1 MTMRHPVRG
10 STTSDDP
17 NAVPS
22 GDRSRRAR
30 WHARFIVEERYVDP
44 SARRRTYV
52 LSAALIVVGA
62 VAFAALLIGVL
73 THTGLQLLDRPIEQW
88 FDARR
93 SLDATGVMK
102 VLAIVFGPVGMPVI
116 VAVVLIVWIVLAR
129 HLWRPILLFSGM
141 VTGVVLAQVLAP
153 VVRHPRPPIG
163 LMLLGPDHTFSFPSG
178 HVLGMSDFF
187 LICAYLLASRVRR
200 TWFTVTVVLVAIA
213 VVLAQVTSRLYLGY
227 HWFTDVTGSIA
238 LSLVIVGVIIAI
250 DTRRTVRIPGEPVH
264 GEHSTRQVDGT

>member
-1 MTMRHPVRG
+1 MRHPVRG

-17 NAVPS
+17 RAGRS

-44 SARRRTYV
+44 PARRRTYR
-52 LSAALIVVGA
+52 LAAALIVVGA
-62 VAFAALLIGVL
+62 VAFTVLLIGVL
-73 THTGLQLLDRPIEQW
+73 THTGPQLLDRPIEQW

-93 SLDATGVMK
+93 SQDATGVMK

-129 HLWRPILLFSGM
+129 HLWRPILLLGGM
-141 VTGVVLAQVLAP
+141 VTGVVLAQALAP

-187 LICAYLLASRVRR
+187 LISAYLLASRVRR
-200 TWFTVTVVLVAIA
+200 RWFTVTVVLVAIA

-227 HWFTDVTGSIA
+227 HWFTDVSASIA

-250 DTRRTVRIPGEPVH
+250 DTGRTVRIPGEPIR
-264 GEHSTRQVDGT
+264 GDHSTRQMDGT